1 MHDTQ
6 LANLAGWPDMCD
18 QASVV
23 RCFKQSRTIT
33 TDLNGTWTMMVMTF
47 PCISDCDLIKV
58 PFTNN
63 KMSGVSPDAPRRTYG
78 GVVVAVYPSD
88 VDSFGVDVV
97 PHDMLVI
104 PLPGL
109 VSSGNG
115 RLIGQGFEVNNTTA
129 EIYKQG
135 TVHVFRQPQAIEE
148 QTFVNVENFVVRD
161 AAGTGVTAVPVAA
174 PFSARYV
181 VGWPKTQEQV
191 MLLSGTRTWKA
202 AEGCYCVTPFMSEE
216 NPIVPSEYVN
226 PVVVDSFPNAV
237 NSSVPYN
244 GFSVYPSAA
253 GSDTFLTRQTKWAPV
268 HSAGA
273 LFTGLSKETSLTIQV
288 NHYYE
293 YFPSATD
300 EALVTLAK
308 PSATYDPV
316 ALELYSQVLSS
327 MPVGVPAS
335 MNGFGD
341 WFAGAVSKIATPL
354 GAMLTPFLG
363 PGAMALGNGAKM
375 LADSYLSA
383 QTPQSRPNV
392 APRRLQAP
400 PTRQA

>member
-97 PHDMLVI
+97 PHDMFVI

-148 QTFVNVENFVVRD
+148 QTYRD
-161 AAGTGVTAVPVAA
+161 WETDRK
-174 PFSARYV
+174 S
-181 VGWPKTQEQV
+181 
-191 MLLSGTRTWKA
+191 TRL
-202 AEGCYCVTPFMSEE
+202 
-216 NPIVPSEYVN
+216 
-226 PVVVDSFPNAV
+226 
-237 NSSVPYN
+237 NSS
-244 GFSVYPSAA
+244 
-253 GSDTFLTRQTKWAPV
+253 
-268 HSAGA
+268 H
-273 LFTGLSKETSLTIQV
+273 
-288 NHYYE
+288 
-293 YFPSATD
+293 
-300 EALVTLAK
+300 
-308 PSATYDPV
+308 
-316 ALELYSQVLSS
+316 
-327 MPVGVPAS
+327 
-335 MNGFGD
+335 
-341 WFAGAVSKIATPL
+341 
-354 GAMLTPFLG
+354 
-363 PGAMALGNGAKM
+363 
-375 LADSYLSA
+375 
-383 QTPQSRPNV
+383 
-392 APRRLQAP
+392 RL
-400 PTRQA
+400 